1 MIVGICRHR
10 TRFVLEKGIG
20 SLASFASFLSFDES
34 MKEALQNKTIDAKCQ
49 VFRDGCE
56 SDCYLKNSMSLSTCV
71 SDLFFVRLVVRC
83 SMF

>member
-10 TRFVLEKGIG
+10 TRFDLEKGIG
-20 SLASFASFLSFDES
+20 SLASFASFRSFDES
-34 MKEALQNKTIDAKCQ
+34 MKEALQNKTIDAKCH
-49 VFRDGCE
+49 VFRDG
-56 SDCYLKNSMSLSTCV
+56 SKRLSSKNSMSLSTCV